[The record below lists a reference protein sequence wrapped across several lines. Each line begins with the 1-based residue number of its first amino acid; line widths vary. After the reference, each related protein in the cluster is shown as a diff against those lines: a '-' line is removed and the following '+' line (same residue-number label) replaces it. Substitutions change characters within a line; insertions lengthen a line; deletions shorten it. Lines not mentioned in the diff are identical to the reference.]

1 MKKVIIFLFFAISIF
16 SMDRYKYENVISLI
30 QSKNYSEA
38 FSELSE
44 MRNTYSN
51 DPEYYALIINYYFSK
66 SMSDGIVLRKGEPS
80 QDEYLTLY
88 DSTNT
93 NPVGVVEG
101 QTTYNLDTLNV
112 GLKEFEVGLEKFQN
126 RLDLHL
132 GLIHTLL
139 VTEQYTR
146 LQDRLLS
153 VLNISREIKNNWL
166 WSFNEPYSENSQEEF
181 LGAIQDNLYQL
192 FQKENSEADS
202 VLVTTSKSLI
212 NYYPNCIFGYNNLGA
227 VYSVSKRYDLAKEY
241 FEKALKIDETDIM
254 VLANLGNIC
263 VNNNQKEDAIKYYKM
278 IVNIA
283 DEETVNWAKKQIE
296 LLSK

>member
-1 MKKVIIFLFFAISIF
+1 
-16 SMDRYKYENVISLI
+16 MDRYKYENVISLI